1 MALPKAKCLRY
12 EVSPSPQPDCKS
24 KGNSLMM
31 LEILTTVAP
40 VLEAHAEH
48 AHEGMGIIEE
58 AWGLITDPGHA
69 LAEIFYNIVGDLVIV
84 PITVFL
90 YKKLREPKLRAAI
103 HKEIDDEHGVTH
115 EDCSGSTKGRN
126 ATDSASASSMQ
137 LTQEELDSMAS

>member
-1 MALPKAKCLRY
+1 
-12 EVSPSPQPDCKS
+12 
-24 KGNSLMM
+24 MM
-31 LEILTTVAP
+31 MEIFTAVTP

-48 AHEGMGIIEE
+48 SHEGMGILEE

-69 LAEIFYNIVGDLVIV
+69 IAEIFYNIVGDLVIV

-115 EDCSGSTKGRN
+115 EDCNGSTKDHN
-126 ATDSASASSMQ
+126 VKNSASASSME